1 MWRRAV
7 RTKYTYVLISI
18 VTAFAS
24 LSQAPAALAA
34 CATNTATLGSVTGT
48 FTIAKD
54 ATYRVWSRMSVPDT
68 TNNSF
73 TLEIDGT
80 KCNITVGDTATSLNT
95 WTWIDY
101 QNGTTSSKID
111 IALTAGTHT
120 YTLYGREPNVKVDRI
135 IFSPTTTCTPSVY
148 GDNCLTAPDTQ
159 APSVPT
165 NLSNPSKTTTTATLN
180 WTASSDDTAVTAY
193 KVYRGGVLVA
203 TVAAPAVTVTDT
215 GLTAATSYTY
225 QVSAVDA
232 ANNESAKTAALTVLT
247 ALAPPPADTQAPS
260 VPSNVTVSSKTTAS
274 VTLTWSASSDNKAVT
289 GYKVFRNGTLVSSVS
304 PTASPTFTDN
314 GLSSATTYT
323 YQISAY
329 DAANNESAKSASLAA
344 TTNTPTTPKTG
355 DLNNDGK
362 VNYVDLAVMLQNYN
376 KSTASGDMNSDGK
389 VNYIDLGILL
399 GNYGK

>member
-1 MWRRAV
+1 
-7 RTKYTYVLISI
+7 
-18 VTAFAS
+18 
-24 LSQAPAALAA
+24 
-34 CATNTATLGSVTGT
+34 
-48 FTIAKD
+48 
-54 ATYRVWSRMSVPDT
+54 MSVPDT